1 MDRSARQIRETL
13 TKPVA
18 PGEAVQLAG
27 SLVHEPLIL
36 EQCAVS
42 SFDLSGTVF
51 LSPVV
56 FRDVAFT
63 GLSWF
68 KACVFRAGAD
78 FSGSMFT
85 NDARFDGS
93 AFHDK
98 FRLARSEVLGASD
111 FSRCMFHGVAMMD
124 HSTFCGSLSFE
135 DAGFYGKTSLRRV
148 ECLGGLWSE
157 RALFAD
163 AVDVAGMDVHG
174 RTWLRNLRTT
184 GQKPDGGQRALGDVI
199 NSYGYQ
205 WT

>member
-1 MDRSARQIRETL
+1 MDRSAQQIRDAL
-13 TKPVA
+13 AKPVA
-18 PGEAVQLAG
+18 LGEAVQLAG
-27 SLVHEPLIL
+27 SLVHQPLIL
-36 EQCAVS
+36 EQCEVS
-42 SFDLSGTVF
+42 SFDFSGTVF

-56 FRDVAFT
+56 LRDVIFT

-68 KACVFRAGAD
+68 KACVFKAGAD
-78 FSGSMFT
+78 FSGSTFT
-85 NDARFDGS
+85 NDARFDSSVLHGE
-93 AFHDK
+93 
-98 FRLARSEVLGASD
+98 FRFVRSEVLGASD
-111 FSRCMFHGVAMMD
+111 FSRCMFHGRAVMD

-135 DAGFYGKTSLRRV
+135 DAGFYGKTSLRRA

-184 GQKPDGGQRALGDVI
+184 GQKPDGGQRALGEVI

-205 WT
+205 WI

>member
-1 MDRSARQIRETL
+1 MDRSAQQIRETL

-18 PGEAVQLAG
+18 LGEAVQLAG
-27 SLVHEPLIL
+27 SLVHGPLIL
-36 EQCAVS
+36 EQCEVS
-42 SFDLSGTVF
+42 SLDFSGTVF

-56 FRDVAFT
+56 FRDVTFT

-68 KACVFRAGAD
+68 KACVFKAGAD
-78 FSGSMFT
+78 FSGSTFT

-93 AFHDK
+93 ALHDE
-98 FRLARSEVLGASD
+98 FRFVRSEVLGATD
-111 FSRCMFHGVAMMD
+111 FSRCMFHAGVVMD
-124 HSTFCGSLSFE
+124 HSTFCGSVSFE
-135 DAGFYGKTSLRRV
+135 DTGFYGKTSLRRA

-163 AVDVAGMDVHG
+163 TIDVAGMDVHG
-174 RTWLRNLRTT
+174 RTWLRNLRTK
-184 GQKPDGGQRALGDVI
+184 GRRPEGEKQALGELI